1 MAYQNPPILRGR
13 DIKRYGYEW
22 AGLWLIATFPARHY
36 DIEQYPAVK
45 EYLLSFAEDYLRKNG
60 CECGTKNE
68 TVYGAVCFVKNVVW
82 LIVGQNPSVRFAR
95 HKRTCRDVTNCKR
108 IKSYIYLVDTGVA
121 ARIII

>member
-60 CECGTKNE
+60 CEWVVDDYLADFCKQKLSQTGKYIVINGNE
-68 TVYGAVCFVKNVVW
+68 LTINGNT
-82 LIVGQNPSVRFAR
+82 SV
-95 HKRTCRDVTNCKR
+95 H
-108 IKSYIYLVDTGVA
+108 
-121 ARIII
+121 